1 MAQPRHSPALD
12 GAQLL
17 NTASWDRI
25 FALERDFAA
34 LREQAPDG
42 EIQSKVLSGQA
53 AGLMGLALLYMEEAT
68 AMMSPPA
75 AAALATFVN
84 GLAQA
89 FKNMAAEQIAQ
100 ARPPLIVLPDQDG

>member
-1 MAQPRHSPALD
+1 MPRPRPGPALD

-25 FALERDFAA
+25 FALERDFAG
-34 LREQAPDG
+34 LREKAPDG
-42 EIQSKVLSGQA
+42 EIQSKVLAGQA

-68 AMMSPPA
+68 TMLSPPA
-75 AAALATFVN
+75 AASLTTFVN
-84 GLAQA
+84 GLAHA

-100 ARPPLIVLPDQDG
+100 ANPPLIVLPDQDG